1 MMTKAP
7 CKDCHKRYLG
17 CHSECVDYIEYNDK
31 QQKIRDERVARAEE
45 CQMIVR
51 QINESRKRMTRG
63 RIK

>member
-17 CHSECVDYIEYNDK
+17 CHSECTDYIEYNNK
-31 QQKIRDERVARAEE
+31 QQKIMDERVARAEE